1 MLYCCPPAEVF
12 VISML
17 YSGES
22 YRKASRREQILSVI
36 AGGIVSQKA
45 EELYCWVLILSALEL
60 SFPPLTPSIWIC
72 FL

>member
-1 MLYCCPPAEVF
+1 
-12 VISML
+12 ML

-60 SFPPLTPSIWIC
+60 SFL
-72 FL
+72 L